1 MNESRPE
8 KHQEPSSMLIDNYH
22 RHISYLRISLT
33 DRCNLRCIYCMP
45 KEGISLFG
53 HKDVLSFEEIE
64 RIASAA
70 ARLGISRI
78 RITGGEPLVR
88 KGVNGLA
95 GVLTKLPGIED
106 VSLTTNGILL
116 TEHAA
121 ALRRAGVRRINI
133 SLDTLDAEKYKRITR
148 GGDIQKVLDGISAA
162 RREGF
167 SPIKINVVAMRGI
180 NDDEI
185 AEFARLTIERP
196 VHIRFI
202 EFMPVNIATD
212 WDETSFISSSE
223 TREIIGRIGTLQ
235 PVDTCEKSGPAE
247 MYRLDGAAGQLG
259 FISPL
264 SNHFCDTCN
273 RMRLTA
279 DGKLRTCLFSD
290 QEIDLRELLRSGVSD
305 QCLEQAIAEA
315 IKSKPKGHSISEPSF
330 KKCRRNM
337 SAIGG

>member
-1 MNESRPE
+1 
-8 KHQEPSSMLIDNYH
+8 MLIDNYH

-45 KEGISLFG
+45 KEGVSLLG
-53 HKDVLSFEEIE
+53 HKDVLTFEEIE

-70 ARLGISRI
+70 ARLGISRV
-78 RITGGEPLVR
+78 RLTGGEPLVR
-88 KGVNGLA
+88 KGVIGLA
-95 GVLTKLPGIED
+95 GVLMKMPGIED
-106 VSLTTNGILL
+106 VSLTTNGTLL

-121 ALRRAGVRRINI
+121 ALRSAGMRRINI
-133 SLDTLDAEKYKRITR
+133 SLDTLDAKKYKRITR

-167 SPIKINVVAMRGI
+167 SPIKINVVAMRGM

-185 AEFARLTIERP
+185 EEFARLTIERP

-202 EFMPVNIATD
+202 EFMPIDIATD
-212 WDETSFISSSE
+212 WDKNSFISSSE
-223 TREIIGRIGTLQ
+223 TREIIRRVGVLN
-235 PVDTCEKSGPAE
+235 PVDKCNKSGPAE
-247 MYRLDGAAGQLG
+247 MYRLEGAAGQLG

-290 QEIDLRELLRSGVSD
+290 QEIDLKEVLRSGVND
-305 QCLEQAIAEA
+305 QVLEETIAEA
-315 IKSKPKGHSISEPSF
+315 IKSKPKGHTISEPSF

>member
-1 MNESRPE
+1 
-8 KHQEPSSMLIDNYH
+8 MLIDNYH
-22 RHISYLRISLT
+22 RPISYLRISLT

-45 KEGISLFG
+45 HEGISLLG
-53 HKDVLSFEEIE
+53 HRDVLSFEEIE

-70 ARLGISRI
+70 ARLGIR
-78 RITGGEPLVR
+78 RVRLTGGEPLVR
-88 KGVNGLA
+88 KGVIGLA
-95 GVLTKLPGIED
+95 GVLMKMPGIED
-106 VSLTTNGILL
+106 VSLTTNGTLL

-121 ALRRAGVRRINI
+121 ALRSAGMRRINI

-185 AEFARLTIERP
+185 EEFARLTIERP

-202 EFMPVNIATD
+202 EFMPIDIATD
-212 WDETSFISSSE
+212 WDKDSFISSSE
-223 TREIIGRIGTLQ
+223 TREIIRRVGVLN
-235 PVDTCEKSGPAE
+235 PVDKCNKSGPAE
-247 MYRLDGAAGQLG
+247 MYRLEGAAGQLG

-290 QEIDLRELLRSGVSD
+290 EEIDLKEVLRSGVTD
-305 QCLEQAIAEA
+305 QVLEETIAEA

>member
-1 MNESRPE
+1 
-8 KHQEPSSMLIDNYH
+8 MLIDNYH
-22 RHISYLRISLT
+22 RRISYLRISLT

-45 KEGISLFG
+45 PEGIQLLD
-53 HKDVLSFEEIE
+53 HVEVLRLEEIE
-64 RIASAA
+64 RIAAVA
-70 ARLGISRI
+70 ARLGISRV

-88 KGVNGLA
+88 KGVIGLVA
-95 GVLTKLPGIED
+95 HLMRLPGIED

-121 ALRRAGVRRINI
+121 ALRQSGMRRINI

-148 GGDIQKVLDGISAA
+148 GGDIQRVLDGISEA
-162 RREGF
+162 RRQGF

-202 EFMPVNIATD
+202 EFMPVGISTE
-212 WDETSFISSSE
+212 WDQDSFISSRE
-223 TREIIGRIGTLQ
+223 TRDIISQVGTLE
-235 PVDTCEKSGPAE
+235 PVERCGKSGPAA
-247 MYRLDGAAGQLG
+247 MYRLEGAAGELG

-290 QEIDLRELLRSGVSD
+290 QEIDLKKCLRSGLSD
-305 QCLEQAIAEA
+305 QELEKVISEA
-315 IKSKPKGHSISEPSF
+315 IKTKPKGHTISEPSF

>member
-1 MNESRPE
+1 M
-8 KHQEPSSMLIDNYH
+8 IDNYH

-45 KEGISLFG
+45 PEGIGLLD
-53 HKDVLSFEEIE
+53 HAEVLRLEEIE
-64 RIASAA
+64 RIAAAA

-88 KGVNGLA
+88 RGVIDL
-95 GVLTKLPGIED
+95 VRDLMKLPGIED

-116 TEHAA
+116 AEHAA
-121 ALRRAGVRRINI
+121 ALRSAGMRRINI
-133 SLDTLDAEKYKRITR
+133 SLDTLDAEKYRRITR
-148 GGDIQKVLDGISAA
+148 GGDIQRVLEGISEA
-162 RREGF
+162 RRQGF
-167 SPIKINVVAMRGI
+167 SPIKVNVVAMRGI

-202 EFMPVNIATD
+202 EFMPVGISTE
-212 WDETSFISSSE
+212 WDQNSFISSSE
-223 TREIIGRIGTLQ
+223 TRDIISRVGTLY
-235 PVDTCEKSGPAE
+235 PVERCGKSGPAA
-247 MYRLDGAAGQLG
+247 MYRLEGAAGQLG

-290 QEIDLRELLRSGVSD
+290 QEIDLKKFLRSSVSD
-305 QCLEQAIAEA
+305 QALEEIISEA
-315 IKSKPKGHSISEPSF
+315 IKSKPKGHTISEPSF

>member
-1 MNESRPE
+1 
-8 KHQEPSSMLIDNYH
+8 MLIDNYH

-45 KEGISLFG
+45 PEGISLLD
-53 HKDVLSFEEIE
+53 HREVLTLEEIE

-70 ARLGISRI
+70 ARMGISRI

-88 KGVNGLA
+88 KGVIELA
-95 GVLTKLPGIED
+95 GDLLKLPGIED

-121 ALRRAGVRRINI
+121 ALRRAGMRRINI

-148 GGDIQKVLDGISAA
+148 GGDIQRVLDGISAA

-185 AEFARLTIERP
+185 EDFARLTIERP

-202 EFMPVNIATD
+202 EFMPIDVATD
-212 WDETSFISSSE
+212 WDENSFISSSE
-223 TREIIGRIGTLQ
+223 TREIISRIGTLQ
-235 PVDTCEKSGPAE
+235 PVDRCGKSGPAE
-247 MYRLDGAAGQLG
+247 MYRLEGAAGQLG

-290 QEIDLRELLRSGVSD
+290 HEIDLKTFLRSGVSD
-305 QCLEQAIAEA
+305 QALEQTIAEA
-315 IKSKPKGHSISEPSF
+315 IKSKPKGHTISEPSF

>member
-1 MNESRPE
+1 MCAKASLSLRV
-8 KHQEPSSMLIDNYH
+8 
-22 RHISYLRISLT
+22 IS
-33 DRCNLRCIYCMP
+33 
-45 KEGISLFG
+45 
-53 HKDVLSFEEIE
+53 EI
-64 RIASAA
+64 
-70 ARLGISRI
+70 ARD
-78 RITGGEPLVR
+78 
-88 KGVNGLA
+88 
-95 GVLTKLPGIED
+95 ED

-121 ALRRAGVRRINI
+121 ALRHAGMRRINI

-148 GGDIQKVLDGISAA
+148 GGDIQRVLDGISAA

-202 EFMPVNIATD
+202 EFMPIDVATD
-212 WDETSFISSSE
+212 WDENSFISSSE
-223 TREIIGRIGTLQ
+223 TREIISRIGTLQ
-235 PVDTCEKSGPAE
+235 PVDRCGKSGPAE
-247 MYRLDGAAGQLG
+247 MYRLEGAAGQLG

-290 QEIDLRELLRSGVSD
+290 YEIDLKTFLRSGVSD
-305 QCLEQAIAEA
+305 QSLEQTIAEA
-315 IKSKPKGHSISEPSF
+315 IKSKPKGHTISEPSF

>member
-1 MNESRPE
+1 
-8 KHQEPSSMLIDNYH
+8 
-22 RHISYLRISLT
+22 
-33 DRCNLRCIYCMP
+33 MP
-45 KEGISLFG
+45 KEGISLLG
-53 HKDVLSFEEIE
+53 HSEILSLEEIE

-70 ARLGISRI
+70 ARLGISRT

-88 KGVNGLA
+88 KGVIGLVE
-95 GVLTKLPGIED
+95 GLMKLPGIED

-121 ALRRAGVRRINI
+121 ALRSAGMRRINI
-133 SLDTLDAEKYKRITR
+133 SLDTLDAEKYRRITR
-148 GGDIQKVLDGISAA
+148 GGDIQRVLEGISEA
-162 RREGF
+162 RRQGF
-167 SPIKINVVAMRGI
+167 SPIKVNVVAMRGI

-202 EFMPVNIATD
+202 EFMPVGISTE
-212 WDETSFISSSE
+212 WDQNSFISSSE
-223 TREIIGRIGTLQ
+223 TRDIISRVGTLH
-235 PVDTCEKSGPAE
+235 PVERCGKSGPAA
-247 MYRLDGAAGQLG
+247 MYRLEGAAGQLG

-290 QEIDLRELLRSGVSD
+290 QEIDLKKFLRSSVSD
-305 QCLEQAIAEA
+305 QDLEEIISEA
-315 IKSKPKGHSISEPSF
+315 IKSKPKGHTISEPSF

>member
-1 MNESRPE
+1 
-8 KHQEPSSMLIDNYH
+8 MLIDNYH

-45 KEGISLFG
+45 PEGISLLS
-53 HKDVLSFEEIE
+53 HREVLTLEEIE

-70 ARLGISRI
+70 ARMGISRI

-88 KGVNGLA
+88 KGVIELA
-95 GVLTKLPGIED
+95 GDLLKLPGIED

-116 TEHAA
+116 TEYAA
-121 ALRRAGVRRINI
+121 ALRRAGMRRINI

-148 GGDIQKVLDGISAA
+148 GGDIQRVLDGISAA

-185 AEFARLTIERP
+185 EDFARLTIERP

-202 EFMPVNIATD
+202 EFMPIDVATD
-212 WDETSFISSSE
+212 WDENSFISSSE
-223 TREIIGRIGTLQ
+223 TREIISRIGTLQ
-235 PVDTCEKSGPAE
+235 PVDRCGKSGPAE
-247 MYRLDGAAGQLG
+247 MYQLEGAAGQLG

-290 QEIDLRELLRSGVSD
+290 HEIDLKTFLRSGVSD
-305 QCLEQAIAEA
+305 QALEQTIAEA
-315 IKSKPKGHSISEPSF
+315 IKSKPKGHTISEPSF

>member
-1 MNESRPE
+1 
-8 KHQEPSSMLIDNYH
+8 MLIDNYH
-22 RHISYLRISLT
+22 RPISYLRISLT

-45 KEGISLFG
+45 KEGISLLG
-53 HKDVLSFEEIE
+53 HQDVLSFEEIE

-70 ARLGISRI
+70 ARLGISRV

-88 KGVNGLA
+88 KGVIELSGELM
-95 GVLTKLPGIED
+95 KLPGIED
-106 VSLTTNGILL
+106 VSLTTNGTLL

-121 ALRRAGVRRINI
+121 ALRRAGMRRINI
-133 SLDTLDAEKYKRITR
+133 SLDTLDAEKYKKITR

-202 EFMPVNIATD
+202 EFMPIDIATD
-212 WDETSFISSSE
+212 WDKNSFISSSE
-223 TREIIGRIGTLQ
+223 TRGIIRSVGTLN
-235 PVDTCEKSGPAE
+235 PVDRCNKSGPAE
-247 MYRLDGAAGQLG
+247 MYRLEGAAGQLG

-290 QEIDLRELLRSGVSD
+290 QEIDLKEVLRSGVTD
-305 QCLEQAIAEA
+305 QVLEQTISEA

>member
-1 MNESRPE
+1 
-8 KHQEPSSMLIDNYH
+8 MLIDNYH
-22 RHISYLRISLT
+22 RRISYLRISLT

-45 KEGISLFG
+45 PEGLQLLD
-53 HKDVLSFEEIE
+53 HAEVLRLEEVE
-64 RIASAA
+64 RIAAAA

-88 KGVNGLA
+88 KGVIGLVE
-95 GVLTKLPGIED
+95 GLIQLPGIED

-121 ALRRAGVRRINI
+121 ALRRAGMRRINI

-148 GGDIQKVLDGISAA
+148 GGDIQRVIEGISEA
-162 RREGF
+162 RRQGF
-167 SPIKINVVAMRGI
+167 SPIKVNVVAMRGI

-202 EFMPVNIATD
+202 EFMPVGISTE
-212 WDETSFISSSE
+212 WDQNSFISSSE
-223 TREIIGRIGTLQ
+223 TRDIISRVGRLLA
-235 PVDTCEKSGPAE
+235 VENCAKSGPAA
-247 MYRLDGAAGQLG
+247 MYRLEGAAGQLG

-290 QEIDLRELLRSGVSD
+290 EEIDLKKYLRGGLSD
-305 QCLEQAIAEA
+305 HDLERIIAEA
-315 IKSKPKGHSISEPSF
+315 IKAKPKGHTISEPSF

>member
-1 MNESRPE
+1 
-8 KHQEPSSMLIDNYH
+8 MLIDNYH

-45 KEGISLFG
+45 KEGISLLG
-53 HKDVLSFEEIE
+53 HKDVLSFEEIK
-64 RIASAA
+64 RIASVAV
-70 ARLGISRI
+70 RLGISRI

-88 KGVNGLA
+88 KGVSELA
-95 GVLTKLPGIED
+95 GELAKLPGIED
-106 VSLTTNGILL
+106 ISLTTNGILL
-116 TEHAA
+116 TEQAA
-121 ALRRAGVRRINI
+121 ALRRAGIRRINI

-202 EFMPVNIATD
+202 EFMPVGVAVD
-212 WDETSFISSSE
+212 WDKNSFISSSE
-223 TREIIGRIGTLQ
+223 TREIISRVGTLL
-235 PVDTCEKSGPAE
+235 PVDQCNKSGPAE

-290 QEIDLRELLRSGVSD
+290 EEFDLKTFLRSGAND
-305 QCLEQAIAEA
+305 QALEKAISEA
-315 IKSKPKGHSISEPSF
+315 IKSKPKGHSFSKPSF

-337 SAIGG
+337 STIGG

>member
-1 MNESRPE
+1 
-8 KHQEPSSMLIDNYH
+8 MLIDNYH

-45 KEGISLFG
+45 KEGISLLG
-53 HKDVLSFEEIE
+53 HSEILSLEEIE

-88 KGVNGLA
+88 KGVIGLA
-95 GVLTKLPGIED
+95 GDLLKLPGIED

-121 ALRRAGVRRINI
+121 ALRRAGMRRINI

-148 GGDIQKVLDGISAA
+148 GGDIQRVLDGISAA

-185 AEFARLTIERP
+185 QEFARLTIERP

-202 EFMPVNIATD
+202 EFMPIDVATD
-212 WDETSFISSSE
+212 WDENSFISSSE
-223 TREIIGRIGTLQ
+223 TREIISRIGTLR
-235 PVDTCEKSGPAE
+235 PVDRCGNSGPAA
-247 MYRLDGAAGQLG
+247 MYQLEGAAGQLG

-290 QEIDLRELLRSGVSD
+290 HEIDLKTFLRSGVND
-305 QCLEQAIAEA
+305 QSLEQTIAEA
-315 IKSKPKGHSISEPSF
+315 IKSKPKGHTISEPSF

>member
-1 MNESRPE
+1 
-8 KHQEPSSMLIDNYH
+8 MLIDNYH
-22 RHISYLRISLT
+22 RRISYLRISLT

-45 KEGISLFG
+45 KEGISLLG

-64 RIASAA
+64 RIASVA
-70 ARLGISRI
+70 ARLGISRV

-88 KGVNGLA
+88 KGVIELA
-95 GVLTKLPGIED
+95 GVLMKLPGIED

-121 ALRRAGVRRINI
+121 ALRHAGIRRINI

-148 GGDIQKVLDGISAA
+148 GGDIQRVLDGISAA

-185 AEFARLTIERP
+185 EEFARLTIERP

-202 EFMPVNIATD
+202 EFMPVGLATD
-212 WDETSFISSSE
+212 WDKNSFISSSE
-223 TREIIGRIGTLQ
+223 TREIISRVGTLNL
-235 PVDTCEKSGPAE
+235 VDRCGKSGPAE

-264 SNHFCDTCN
+264 SNHFCETCN

-290 QEIDLRELLRSGVSD
+290 QEIDLREFLRSGVND
-305 QCLEQAIAEA
+305 QELEQTIVEA
-315 IKSKPKGHSISEPSF
+315 IKTKPKGHSISEPSF

>member
-1 MNESRPE
+1 
-8 KHQEPSSMLIDNYH
+8 MLIDNYH

-45 KEGISLFG
+45 PEGISLLD
-53 HKDVLSFEEIE
+53 HREVLTLEEIE

-70 ARLGISRI
+70 ARMGISRI

-88 KGVNGLA
+88 KGVIELA
-95 GVLTKLPGIED
+95 GDLLKLPGIED

-121 ALRRAGVRRINI
+121 ALRRAGMRRINI

-148 GGDIQKVLDGISAA
+148 GGDIQRVLDGISAA

-185 AEFARLTIERP
+185 EDFARLTIERP

-202 EFMPVNIATD
+202 EFMPIDVATD
-212 WDETSFISSSE
+212 WDENSFISSSE
-223 TREIIGRIGTLQ
+223 TREIISRIGTLQ
-235 PVDTCEKSGPAE
+235 PVERCGKSGPAE
-247 MYRLDGAAGQLG
+247 MYRLEGAAGQLG

-290 QEIDLRELLRSGVSD
+290 HEIDLKTFLRSGVSD
-305 QCLEQAIAEA
+305 QSLEQAIAEA
-315 IKSKPKGHSISEPSF
+315 IKSKPKGHTISEPSF
-330 KKCRRNM
+330 KKWSNGCC
-337 SAIGG
+337 A

>member
-1 MNESRPE
+1 
-8 KHQEPSSMLIDNYH
+8 MLIDNYH

-45 KEGISLFG
+45 PEGISLLD
-53 HKDVLSFEEIE
+53 HREVLTLEEIE

-70 ARLGISRI
+70 ARMGISRI
-78 RITGGEPLVR
+78 RITGGEPFVR
-88 KGVNGLA
+88 KGVIKLA
-95 GVLTKLPGIED
+95 GDLLKLPGIED

-116 TEHAA
+116 TEYAA
-121 ALRRAGVRRINI
+121 ALRSAGMRRINI

-148 GGDIQKVLDGISAA
+148 GGDIQRVLDGISAA

-185 AEFARLTIERP
+185 EDFARLTIERP

-202 EFMPVNIATD
+202 EFMPIDVATD
-212 WDETSFISSSE
+212 WDENSFISSSE
-223 TREIIGRIGTLQ
+223 TREIISRIGTLN
-235 PVDTCEKSGPAE
+235 PVEHSGKSGPAE

-290 QEIDLRELLRSGVSD
+290 HEIDLKTFLRSGVSD
-305 QCLEQAIAEA
+305 QSLEQAIAEA
-315 IKSKPKGHSISEPSF
+315 IKSKPKGHTISEPSF